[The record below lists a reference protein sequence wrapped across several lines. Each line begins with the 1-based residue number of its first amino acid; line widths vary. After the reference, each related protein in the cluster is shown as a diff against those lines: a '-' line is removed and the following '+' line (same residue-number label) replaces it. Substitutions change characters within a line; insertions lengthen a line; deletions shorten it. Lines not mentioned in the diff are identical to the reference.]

1 MWYNIRYLK
10 LIFFLHSL
18 VILQEMTLMKPL
30 LKRAF
35 GNLPLKFSSYPY
47 NQLFLNGPIP
57 VSFCWFLSFSYYI
70 FNNPNWKSVDTVLR
84 IWIRGHWMVGAD
96 EITELWRPPILTI
109 NILYLL
115 KIDHRWELSGQLPDH
130 FSYDSSSK
138 PCEVHSFSDFKRR
151 K

>member
-109 NILYLL
+109 TLPIEDWSSLGVKRSAYWPFFQRFEIETLWSPLFLL
-115 KIDHRWELSGQLPDH
+115 
-130 FSYDSSSK
+130 
-138 PCEVHSFSDFKRR
+138 
-151 K
+151 

>member
-47 NQLFLNGPIP
+47 NQLFFKWANPGL
-57 VSFCWFLSFSYYI
+57 FLLI
-70 FNNPNWKSVDTVLR
+70 FVLF
-84 IWIRGHWMVGAD
+84 
-96 EITELWRPPILTI
+96 
-109 NILYLL
+109 LL
-115 KIDHRWELSGQLPDH
+115 H
-130 FSYDSSSK
+130 FQ
-138 PCEVHSFSDFKRR
+138 
-151 K
+151 